1 MPAAADPA
9 EDGVDWRPRAD
20 LPLDLLRDISRH
32 LHAATDYARF
42 HAVCV
47 PWHDALP
54 PARSRPAF
62 LPWLLA
68 PSDGS
73 GNRKARC
80 VFVSPKSSRRCCAAG
95 TEIVFRDRRW
105 VISTEDGV
113 ADSVLTTCRPG
124 SSSGADVNNPLA
136 RSAMAATLLPSLP
149 SDDATTLWVDHAVGT
164 VSGDGTIFL
173 YVIDLVSRPYTSP
186 SINVALL
193 RPGDSDWTLV
203 RQKIS
208 SNSECAAYSS
218 GKIVVC
224 DRYERWGSQR
234 IEASQVGDH
243 LLRLMPPPV
252 RVHRP
257 RHGDGKAVHS
267 CHVLESRVE
276 ILLASVLV
284 DRGHHDYWHRSSGYR
299 SNDLLDSDF
308 NSVGNFAA
316 GLLVSRDGRSL
327 ADRVMFLGWP
337 SSFAVDAARF
347 GMSGAGCAYF
357 NTKCELYGG
366 IWSKSPLYCC
376 RVFKYSFHDGK
387 SELVQQLPSEW
398 SRQACTWLTPQP
410 SISSTEVI
418 YWIYVGNLSRKVDS
432 HQLRQFFSKNVKVVD
447 ARRSRGFGFVT
458 MTMAVDDEPLKAI
471 AKLDGQVLDGRPLR
485 VKFADPEQR

>member
-1 MPAAADPA
+1 MATAADPA
-9 EDGVDWRPRAD
+9 EDDGADWRPWAD

-32 LHAATDYARF
+32 LHAAADYARF

-54 PARSRPAF
+54 PARSRPSF

-113 ADSVLTTCRPG
+113 ADSVLTTGRPG

-173 YVIDLVSRPYTSP
+173 
-186 SINVALL
+186 
-193 RPGDSDWTLV
+193 
-203 RQKIS
+203 
-208 SNSECAAYSS
+208 S

-316 GLLVSRDGRSL
+316 GLLVSVSALEEGEDGKPPY
-327 ADRVMFLGWP
+327 RVMFLGWP

-410 SISSTEVI
+410 SISSIEEIRERLESSHRKVAESQLNS
-418 YWIYVGNLSRKVDS
+418 YFRIYVGNLSRKVDS
-432 HQLRQFFSKNVKVVD
+432 HQLRQFFSKHVKVAD
-447 ARRSRGFGFVT
+447 ARVICHKNTNRSRRFGFVT
-458 MTMAVDDEPLKAI
+458 MTMAVHDEPLKAI
-471 AKLDGQVLDGRPLR
+471 AKLDGQILDGRPLR
-485 VKFADPEQR
+485 VEFADPEQQ